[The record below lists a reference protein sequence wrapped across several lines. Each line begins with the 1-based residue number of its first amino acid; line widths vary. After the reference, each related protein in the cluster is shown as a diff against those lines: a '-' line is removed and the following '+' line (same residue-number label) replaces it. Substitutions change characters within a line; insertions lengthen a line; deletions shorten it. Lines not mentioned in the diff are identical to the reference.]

1 MSYKNLLIITISIF
15 ILTGNYLYAQKNNQ
29 NEKQNVIIFL
39 VDDMGWMD
47 SAVYGSQYY
56 ETPNIDRLAEIGMRF
71 THAYAANPFCSPTRA
86 AILTG
91 RYPSRFELTSASG
104 HLPPNPEQDLTT
116 KDNAE
121 PWKKVS
127 TPGIRT
133 YMPLEEITLAE
144 VLKKEGYATSHIGKW
159 HLGEEPY
166 YPEKQGFEQNIGG
179 WHLGWPPSFF
189 SPYQNPYI
197 ENGPDGEYLT
207 DRLTDEALKFIK
219 NQNGKPF
226 FLNFWHYAVHTPL
239 HAEKF
244 RVDKYKDKID
254 PRGRQGN
261 AVMAGMIE
269 SMDLSLGRL
278 LDGLEEMDILDNTT
292 IIFTSDNGG
301 LMYSVVNAVPATNN
315 YPLRLGKGNVHEGG
329 IRVPCII
336 RSPGITKAG
345 SVSDEVICS
354 VDFFPTI
361 LDIIGVNH
369 SSNENPI
376 DGESLVPVL
385 KGKSSLKRDGIF
397 IDFPHYTK
405 SPENIPSHVIINNQW
420 KLIRVYGEG
429 PERQNFYE
437 LYNLNE
443 DIKEKFNLASF
454 YPEVIKEL
462 DGLIENHLN
471 EIDCNKPVINQ
482 AYDPKADSPIKDN
495 ILMRSSQVIK

>member
-1 MSYKNLLIITISIF
+1 MKIHNTTELKKMSYKNLLIITISIF

-179 WHLGWPPSFF
+179 WH
-189 SPYQNPYI
+189 
-197 ENGPDGEYLT
+197 
-207 DRLTDEALKFIK
+207 
-219 NQNGKPF
+219 
-226 FLNFWHYAVHTPL
+226 
-239 HAEKF
+239 
-244 RVDKYKDKID
+244 
-254 PRGRQGN
+254 
-261 AVMAGMIE
+261 
-269 SMDLSLGRL
+269 
-278 LDGLEEMDILDNTT
+278 
-292 IIFTSDNGG
+292 
-301 LMYSVVNAVPATNN
+301 
-315 YPLRLGKGNVHEGG
+315 
-329 IRVPCII
+329 
-336 RSPGITKAG
+336 
-345 SVSDEVICS
+345 
-354 VDFFPTI
+354 
-361 LDIIGVNH
+361 
-369 SSNENPI
+369 
-376 DGESLVPVL
+376 
-385 KGKSSLKRDGIF
+385 
-397 IDFPHYTK
+397 
-405 SPENIPSHVIINNQW
+405 
-420 KLIRVYGEG
+420 
-429 PERQNFYE
+429 
-437 LYNLNE
+437 
-443 DIKEKFNLASF
+443 
-454 YPEVIKEL
+454 
-462 DGLIENHLN
+462 
-471 EIDCNKPVINQ
+471 
-482 AYDPKADSPIKDN
+482 
-495 ILMRSSQVIK
+495 